1 MKKLLVASTLALMA
15 TAAQA
20 VTVNGV
26 FGAPDPGKLANEE
39 YVVTFDA
46 PNAAGFTWLA
56 GGGLQTSAASIPGAA
71 QPAGN
76 TDVFGYVSSAV
87 IPNTATLDTP
97 ELVSISFYWGSIDTG
112 NRVDV
117 LDSIG
122 NVIFTIT
129 GAGLPP
135 SNGNQSASNTNRRV
149 FFSAGPGE
157 RISGLR
163 LTSTN
168 VAFEFDDFAANVP
181 EPQSWAMMI
190 VGFGLVGAAAR
201 RRTRM
206 TAVTA

>member
-26 FGAPDPGKLANEE
+26 FGAPDPGKAANQE

-46 PNAAGFTWLA
+46 PNAAGYTWS
-56 GGGLQTSAASIPGAA
+56 GGGLQTSPSSIPGAA

-76 TDVFGYVSSAV
+76 SDIFGFVSSAFV
-87 IPNTATLDTP
+87 PSTATLDTP
-97 ELVSISFYWGSIDTG
+97 ELSSISFYWGSIDTG
-112 NRVDV
+112 NKVEV

-122 NVIFTIT
+122 NVIFTIS
-129 GAGLPP
+129 GGGLPP

-149 FFSAGPGE
+149 FFNATPDQ

-163 LTSTN
+163 LSATN

-181 EPQSWAMMI
+181 EPQTWAMMI
-190 VGFGLVGAAAR
+190 VGFGLVGAASR

-206 TAVTA
+206 TSVTA